1 MIYTG
6 TIVFYMYINDLPD
19 KLVSFLKFFADDI
32 SLFFTVYD
40 TNASRDVLN
49 DNLKIISGW
58 VRKWKMQFNPDL
70 NKQAQDVS

>member
-19 KLVSFLKFFADDI
+19 KLVSSLKFFADDI

-40 TNASRDVLN
+40 TNASRDLLN
-49 DNLKIISGW
+49 DNLKIISG
-58 VRKWKMQFNPDL
+58 
-70 NKQAQDVS
+70 